1 MKGVRRLAAAVLIP
15 LVVGIALGTPSP
27 AAAAAGP
34 TRVMIVGSSTSHG
47 SAGDYTWRYRLW
59 QHLTGNGVAVDLVG
73 PYSRLYDNV
82 RSSGATVAESDAY
95 ADPAFDRDH
104 NARWGRFVGTFAGYA
119 TGAKDTIRG
128 EVATFQ
134 PEYVIVLLGLN
145 DLVWFSTRDPA
156 LVAADMRSFV
166 DNARAATP
174 SVRLVLLGL
183 PPTKVA
189 QDNPTLG
196 ARVADYNQRLGS
208 LAAAVSTATSPV
220 VFVPPPAGYQP
231 NFNVSPHDSY
241 DGTHPNAR
249 GELRIADAVADVLAS
264 RFGLGP
270 AFPLLLDGVA
280 TGPVL
285 AFTLRCVP
293 GANKVTLTWDESPGA
308 TGYWFQRRVAGGTW
322 DPPVYQLKLTDQPLD
337 NNWLYNGVAYEYR
350 LQAAKWYDKGVFS
363 NTCVATPG

>member
-1 MKGVRRLAAAVLIP
+1 
-15 LVVGIALGTPSP
+15 
-27 AAAAAGP
+27 
-34 TRVMIVGSSTSHG
+34 
-47 SAGDYTWRYRLW
+47 
-59 QHLTGNGVAVDLVG
+59 
-73 PYSRLYDNV
+73 
-82 RSSGATVAESDAY
+82 
-95 ADPAFDRDH
+95 
-104 NARWGRFVGTFAGYA
+104 
-119 TGAKDTIRG
+119 
-128 EVATFQ
+128 
-134 PEYVIVLLGLN
+134 
-145 DLVWFSTRDPA
+145 
-156 LVAADMRSFV
+156 
-166 DNARAATP
+166 
-174 SVRLVLLGL
+174 
-183 PPTKVA
+183 
-189 QDNPTLG
+189 
-196 ARVADYNQRLGS
+196 
-208 LAAAVSTATSPV
+208 